1 MRTPP
6 SLLSLAIDSAL
17 INLSFISDLSSLPDH
32 ILADLFL
39 KTLSAGKLTE
49 KILKLFVA
57 TGKEEIISLIE
68 SFKIQ
73 SILTPVLPTRCC
85 ERKF

>member
-17 INLSFISDLSSLPDH
+17 INLPNFSDLSFVPEH
-32 ILADLFL
+32 ILLELFL
-39 KTLSAGKLTE
+39 RTLKAGKLTE

-57 TGKEEIISLIE
+57 TGKEEILSLIQAHN
-68 SFKIQ
+68 IRHV
-73 SILTPVLPTRCC
+73 LTPVLPTRCS
-85 ERKF
+85 EKF

>member
-17 INLSFISDLSSLPDH
+17 INISFISDLSSLPDH
-32 ILADLFL
+32 ILVDLFL
-39 KTLSAGKLTE
+39 KTLRAGKLTE

-68 SFKIQ
+68 SFNIQ
-73 SILTPVLPTRCC
+73 AVLAPVLPTRCC